1 MKLTSL
7 VALGLLVIV
16 SGAAYSADPPKPK
29 DRKTAV
35 LDDRKEVGAIESW
48 VYNDLPKGLAEAKQN
63 GRPMLVVFRC
73 IP

>member
-1 MKLTSL
+1 MNRFVTLIAVLAISSFA
-7 VALGLLVIV
+7 VA
-16 SGAAYSADPPKPK
+16 ADTPAKPK

-48 VYNDLPKGLAEAKQN
+48 VYNDLPKGLAEAKQT

>member
-1 MKLTSL
+1 MKLAPI
-7 VALGLLVIV
+7 VVLGLLCIA
-16 SGAAYSADPPKPK
+16 SSAAYSADPPKPK

-35 LDDRKEVGAIESW
+35 LDDRKDVGAIESW